1 MLDVLMKIEE
11 IGIVPVVKIN
21 RASDAVPLAKALC
34 DGGLPCAEVTFR
46 TDAAADA
53 IRAMTEAFPEML
65 VGAGTVLTTAQAD
78 AAMAA
83 GAKFLVSPGLN
94 PAVVKYCV
102 EKGYPIT
109 PGCANPSDIE
119 QALALG
125 LDVVKFFPAEA
136 AGGLPMIKAMS
147 APYGNLK
154 FMPTGGINANNLKTY
169 LDFPKILACGGSW
182 MVKPEM
188 IDSGDFDGIRKLT
201 QQAVET
207 MLGFE
212 LLHIGIN
219 CTDPA
224 EAAEAAHTFQSL
236 FGLAVT
242 EGTGSYFNGTAIE
255 VMKTPG
261 PGVHGHIAIGANYV
275 DRAVAYLQRR
285 GVEFDWDS
293 ALYDAKNKLKFIYLR
308 QPVAGFAI
316 HLKQK

>member
-1 MLDVLMKIEE
+1 MLEVLKKIEE

-21 RASDAVPLAKALC
+21 RAEDAVPLAKALC
-34 DGGLPCAEVTFR
+34 EGGLPCAEVTFR
-46 TDAAADA
+46 TAAAADA

-65 VGAGTVLTTAQAD
+65 VGAGTVLTTEQAD
-78 AAMAA
+78 AAIAA

-119 QALALG
+119 QALTFG

-147 APYGNLK
+147 APYGSLK
-154 FMPTGGINANNLKTY
+154 FMPTGGIDAGNLKSY

-188 IDSGDFDGIRKLT
+188 IDEGNFEGIRKLT

-212 LLHIGIN
+212 LIHVGIN
-219 CTDPA
+219 SANAD
-224 EAAEAAHTFQSL
+224 EAGKTAKTFESL
-236 FGLAVT
+236 FGMTAK
-242 EGTGSYFNGTAIE
+242 EGNSSYFNGTVIE
-255 VMKTPG
+255 VMKMI
-261 PGVHGHIAIGANYV
+261 GVGTHGHIGIGTNYLG
-275 DRAVAYLQRR
+275 RAVAYLQRR
-285 GVEFDWDS
+285 GVEFNWDS
-293 ALYDAKNKLKFIYLR
+293 AVYNDKKQLTFIYLKDEIG
-308 QPVAGFAI
+308 GFGV

>member
-1 MLDVLMKIEE
+1 MLDVLKKVEE

-34 DGGLPCAEVTFR
+34 EGGLPCAEVTFR
-46 TDAAADA
+46 TAAAADA

-65 VGAGTVLTTAQAD
+65 VGAGTVLTTEQAD
-78 AAMAA
+78 AAIAA

-94 PAVVKYCV
+94 PAVVRYCV

-147 APYGNLK
+147 APYGGLK
-154 FMPTGGINANNLKTY
+154 FMPTGGINASNLKSY

-188 IDSGDFDGIRKLT
+188 IDAGDFDGIRKLT

-212 LLHIGIN
+212 LLHVGIN
-219 CTDPA
+219 CADEQ
-224 EAAEAAHTFQSL
+224 EAAATAHTFESL
-236 FGLAVT
+236 FGMTAK
-242 EGTGSYFNGTAIE
+242 EGTGSYFNSTTIE
-255 VMKTPG
+255 VMKFVGRGT
-261 PGVHGHIAIGANYV
+261 HGHIAIGTNYMN
-275 DRAVAYLQRR
+275 RAVAYLQRR
-285 GVEFDWDS
+285 GVELDWDS
-293 ALYDAKNKLKFIYLR
+293 AVYDEKKQLNLIYLKNS
-308 QPVAGFAI
+308 VSGFGI